1 MGIQGRDATLTV
13 WLSREGTF
21 REKKIKNSRK
31 AVCTW
36 GSLQILTNI
45 KETFP
50 WGRWVKTSVL
60 MSQIGEARS
69 LSQKER
75 SRETEAPSF
84 IDSHSMPV
92 LRSKQPEL
100 VLQVAGSEQGAWP
113 EGALVSLSHVSGEA
127 QHRVL

>member
-1 MGIQGRDATLTV
+1 MSG
-13 WLSREGTF
+13 EGTF
-21 REKKIKNSRK
+21 RETKIKNSRK
-31 AVCTW
+31 AASPW

-50 WGRWVKTSVL
+50 RGRWVKTSVL
-60 MSQIGEARS
+60 MSRIGEARS

-84 IDSHSMPV
+84 TDSHSMLV

-100 VLQVAGSEQGAWP
+100 VLQVAGSEKGAWP
-113 EGALVSLSHVSGEA
+113 EGVLASLSHVSGEA